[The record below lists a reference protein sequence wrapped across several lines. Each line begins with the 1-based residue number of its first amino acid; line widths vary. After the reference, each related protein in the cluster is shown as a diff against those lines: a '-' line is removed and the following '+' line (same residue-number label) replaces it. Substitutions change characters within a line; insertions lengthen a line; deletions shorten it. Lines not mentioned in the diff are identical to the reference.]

1 MGARVQ
7 GALAKYNVTLQ
18 TAGHAWADKFAAGVT
33 AGIPA
38 AVKAAQALAKAV
50 AAQLP
55 SKSSPLKP
63 AKQGPLAFHPYE
75 MGKDWATALGS
86 GLTAGRLPATM
97 GGMAAAPGGLAFA
110 GGSGGGAAVPVI
122 NVYVSGT
129 VVTENQLVDAVYRG
143 LVRKSGRNAGN
154 LGLA

>member
-1 MGARVQ
+1 MAGKVQ
-7 GALAKYNVTLQ
+7 AILNDPKYKITLENSG
-18 TAGHAWADKFAAGVT
+18 TAWANKFAAGIT

-38 AVKAAQALAKAV
+38 AVKAAHALAAAV
-50 AAQLP
+50 AAELP
-55 SKSSPLKP
+55 SKKSPLKP
-63 AKQGPLAFHPYE
+63 AKQGPLAFHPYQ
-75 MGKDWATALGS
+75 MGKEWAASLGT
-86 GLTAGRLPATM
+86 GLAD
-97 GGMAAAPGGLAFA
+97 GGLHTAMGTMTMPA
-110 GGSGGGAAVPVI
+110 GATGFGGGGAAAPVI